1 MFILQ
6 YFVFDETGEE
16 MLDAGG
22 IPCDTEQEMHEISKE
37 IVDEVV
43 KQNNLGLVLNDNTNG
58 KVLYN
63 SKEE

>member
-16 MLDAGG
+16 ILDAGG
-22 IPCDTEQEMHEISKE
+22 IPCDTEQKMHEISKE
-37 IVDEVV
+37 IIDEVV